1 MDESIGIPE
10 SHLEHMAHATRES
23 GGLIKWIAIFTAVI
37 STIGAL
43 VGRQAEEIA
52 NSAILL
58 KNEAALKKT
67 EAADQWNYYQAVST
81 KSHLAELAMTLVPAD
96 KRQPYADKIK
106 KYEAQKTDIKQQAD
120 KLEALSATAN
130 AESALLAGPRGNYM
144 YALALLQVAITVVS
158 VTVLTR
164 QRWLFGVAIVLSV
177 VGLVTAG
184 LAFLGTP

>member
-10 SHLEHMAHATRES
+10 GHLEHLAHAARES
-23 GGLIKWIAIFTAVI
+23 GGLVKWIAIFTAVI

-43 VGRQAEEIA
+43 VGRQAEEIG
-52 NSAILL
+52 NSAIL

-120 KLEALSATAN
+120 RLEALSAKAN
-130 AESALLAGPRGNYM
+130 AESTLLSVPRGNYM

-184 LAFLGTP
+184 IAYLGTP